1 MRRAS
6 ETTGTTF
13 KRSNTQMIGVPE
25 GREKG
30 SENILEEIMVESFP
44 NMREEIATEVQ
55 EVLSGPQSI
64 NPKKNTLRH
73 TLIELTKMK
82 FKEKK
87 ILKAAREKQPHT
99 KRSPYVY
106 QLIFRQKL

>member
-6 ETTGTTF
+6 ETPGTTF

-87 ILKAAREKQPHT
+87 
-99 KRSPYVY
+99 Y
-106 QLIFRQKL
+106 